1 MKKRQVR
8 TLGAALLLALAFPSA
23 ALADVIQGSVVK
35 TGAASLELAVY
46 DAQGRMYP
54 NTLRLKTDLK
64 TKFSG
69 VSSAAG
75 LRLKDP
81 VQVSVS
87 PMKDGSWHADSVTKL
102 MRSQSYVPVSRA
114 PASNALV
121 DALKSPTGQN
131 VTRGAVTGAITG
143 GVASYAS
150 GGKAGKG
157 ALVGAGVGAAAGLL
171 QGLFSQPSQPQGQ
184 QQTNVYYEDSSSSQ

>member
-1 MKKRQVR
+1 MK
-8 TLGAALLLALAFPSA
+8 TSA
-23 ALADVIQGSVVK
+23 AGLDL
-35 TGAASLELAVY
+35 TVY

-54 NTLRLKTDLK
+54 NALRLKTDYK

-69 VSSAAG
+69 VSSASA

-81 VQVSVS
+81 VQVVLSQS
-87 PMKDGSWHADSVTKL
+87 KDGSWHADSVTKL
-102 MRSQSYVPVSRA
+102 VRTQSNVPYNSA
-114 PASNALV
+114 PPSNALM

-131 VTRGAVTGAITG
+131 VTRGAVSGAITG
-143 GVASYAS
+143 AVASYAS

-171 QGLFSQPSQPQGQ
+171 QGLFSQPSQPQQQ
-184 QQTNVYYEDSSSSQ
+184 QQTSVRYDDRNSSN